1 MKRNFFSRL
10 STKIDSV
17 GPLPRVKAI
26 PTCVSPPVAKLIRT
40 PFANDFDKAVDCLG
54 KSPMSRES
62 HLMVLKDPNSSEVQ
76 PSLENATDNGRHTV
90 FGRRLVHENVAC
102 IF

>member
-1 MKRNFFSRL
+1 
-10 STKIDSV
+10 
-17 GPLPRVKAI
+17 
-26 PTCVSPPVAKLIRT
+26 
-40 PFANDFDKAVDCLG
+40 
-54 KSPMSRES
+54 
-62 HLMVLKDPNSSEVQ
+62 MVLKDPNSSEVQ